1 MILNFVNVM
10 GWVGPDDR
18 INYLKLN
25 ELRADAQ
32 K

>member
-1 MILNFVNVM
+1 M
-10 GWVGPDDR
+10 GWVRPDDR